1 MVVVPGP
8 VSDFNAQAFSSYI
21 FANWGEPAEKNGIL
35 LGYSIGA
42 VKHGDKEPIKPV
54 SQVQF
59 VDLPI
64 DKFEHLFK
72 DMDPESRYVIYL
84 QAKTKIGPGPVMKAD
99 VKTIA
104 PASKYFASSSSENL
118 PVWKTNNIKKSFQ
131 TNFNNFSSR

>member
-1 MVVVPGP
+1 MINIVVPGP

-104 PASKYFASSSSENL
+104 PASKYFEHWRTMKTCVILLSMIFPLHHENT
-118 PVWKTNNIKKSFQ
+118 WM
-131 TNFNNFSSR
+131 